1 MNKTLLLILLDF
13 LLLHMIHDSPWN
25 KVEKENAHLSGG
37 TDTYARHAEEL
48 QFVRLQMQ
56 ANKEEAQGL
65 ADQLAFSRKS
75 EVDQASAYA
84 KAQADKT
91 NLKGQLDKA
100 HAALSE
106 TEKQRLIALKDAAER
121 QEIINVKEEIINVK
135 EEIINVKGQDINTIK
150 EQVAKRD
157 KAIITLTNTVERLNT
172 NIGDLKNQI
181 GDLKSDFSTKITNL
195 DNTNRELAR
204 QNGELTANNNNLK
217 TNLNTS
223 RTQIASLD
231 KNLKNT
237 TNRLITTDQQLQA
250 AKTTVT
256 DLTLKNTTLAKQRV
270 DALTAK
276 VTAETQVKNL
286 NTKIGEEQAR
296 TVAAKSLAQK
306 QETRAN
312 GAEKQAVTYLAQSKA
327 VAAERDTV
335 KEINKRL
342 ETGIKKV
349 TEGTAAD
356 ARKTLEEVVAQSKRI
371 PQSPNKLFNEYLAN
385 RVPVQIQL
393 SRSKRGVVYI
403 NNKPFSA
410 PSQIK
415 KTTQPIL
422 VKGEKYLYAILHA
435 DQSPFALGPRSS
447 PSWEKAEGMFSHNGK
462 KAPVH
467 WLGFLKNDPRI
478 IAVPLHKDSESFL
491 NIQKV
496 YPLAK
501 RPQDYPEA
509 VIIHNGEDYGQVK
522 FKVNPRLG
530 NYVLMEKPTFIGKL
544 FSRKFNPDKGD
555 VVLSRAGE
563 LLGIMVNK
571 KYCLVI
577 REKELDDH
585 TDSYASFVVLKDKS
599 HISKLSNTLQRLT
612 RIIKDKPNAL
622 H

>member
-25 KVEKENAHLSGG
+25 KIEKENAHLSGG

-65 ADQLAFSRKS
+65 ADQLAFSRKG
-75 EVDQASAYA
+75 EADQASAYA

-121 QEIINVKEEIINVK
+121 QEIINL
-135 EEIINVKGQDINTIK
+135 KGQDINTIK

-157 KAIITLTNTVERLNT
+157 KAIITLTNTVERLNS

-195 DNTNRELAR
+195 TNNNEELAKA
-204 QNGELTANNNNLK
+204 NGSLTKENETL
-217 TNLNTS
+217 TGNLNTAANNM
-223 RTQIASLD
+223 RTANTRIDGLNT
-231 KNLKNT
+231 NLKKT
-237 TNRLITTDQQLQA
+237 SDELITKKQQLQA
-250 AKTTVT
+250 ANTAVT
-256 DLTLKNTTLAKQRV
+256 GLTHKNDTLAKQR
-270 DALTAK
+270 DKALTDKA
-276 VTAETQVKNL
+276 TALTQVKNL

-306 QETRAN
+306 QETRAI
-312 GAEKQAVTYLAQSKA
+312 
-327 VAAERDTV
+327 AAENAVLKAETEATEAKKARDVVV
-335 KEINKRL
+335 KNLKDEV
-342 ETGIKKV
+342 ESTGAISK
-349 TEGTAAD
+349 
-356 ARKTLEEVVAQSKRI
+356 KTLEEVVAQSKRI

-403 NNKPFSA
+403 NKKPFSV

-415 KTTQPIL
+415 KTSQPIL

-435 DQSPFALGPRSS
+435 DRSPFALGPQSS
-447 PSWEKAEGMFSHNGK
+447 PSWEKAEGMFDHKGK
-462 KAPVH
+462 KAKVH
-467 WLGFLKNDPRI
+467 WLGFLRNDPRI
-478 IAVPLHKDSESFL
+478 IAVPLHKDQQSKKYL
-491 NIQKV
+491 DVQKV

-501 RPQDYPEA
+501 RPQDHPEA
-509 VIIHNGEDYGQVK
+509 VIIHDGKDYGVVA
-522 FKVNPRLG
+522 FKVDPKLK

-544 FSRKFNPDKGD
+544 FSRKFNPARGD

-563 LLGIMVNK
+563 LLGIMVNN
-571 KYCLVI
+571 KYCLLI
-577 REKELDDH
+577 RENELDDH
-585 TDSYASFVVLKDKS
+585 ANSYAAHVVLEDKA
-599 HISKLSNTLQRLT
+599 HISDLSSTLRSLT
-612 RIIKDKPNAL
+612 GIIKAKPYTL